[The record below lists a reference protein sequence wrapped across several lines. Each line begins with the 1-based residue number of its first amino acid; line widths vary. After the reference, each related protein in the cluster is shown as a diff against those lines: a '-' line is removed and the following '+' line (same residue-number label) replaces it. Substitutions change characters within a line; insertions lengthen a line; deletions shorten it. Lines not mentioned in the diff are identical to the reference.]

1 MSRYL
6 AKRLAGAIPTL
17 LGVSLLTFLFI
28 RLIPGDAI
36 AARLGTSTALTPDEL
51 ASLRAYFGL
60 DQPLP
65 LQYWNWL
72 TSLLRGDAGY
82 SIRTGRPV
90 FLEIAQRLPA
100 TLELALAATAI
111 ALAVGLPLGLL
122 SALRPRSRLDV
133 AARIGGLVGLSLPN
147 FWLGTLIIVLFSLYL
162 RWLPNT
168 GGYVDLLQDPL
179 GNLRLLLF
187 PAVTLGLALAAATM
201 RMTRS
206 AMLDVLGADYVRTAT
221 AKGLA
226 PRVVVRR
233 HVLKNGLIVV
243 VTLLGIQ
250 VGQLL
255 GGAVVVEEIFSV
267 PGVGRML
274 LAAIVQRDY
283 ALGRDLFS
291 RVLFGARLSMEVAV
305 LSVAASTLVGGLLGL
320 AAGYVG
326 GFFDLA
332 VGRVMDVFFAFP
344 AILLALGIV
353 AALGPDPTNVVIA
366 IAVVYTPIFMRVV
379 RGPVLAL
386 KARDFVEAARAV
398 GASQAR
404 IVVRHIVPNLLSTL
418 IVQVSLALSWAVL
431 TEGALSF
438 LGLSAQPPAPSWGVM
453 LNEGRQYLEFATHLA
468 IFPGLAIMIAVLG
481 FNLLGDGLR
490 DALDPQRR

>member
-1 MSRYL
+1 M
-6 AKRLAGAIPTL
+6 

-36 AARLGTSTALTPDEL
+36 AARLGTSTALTPDQL
-51 ASLRAYFGL
+51 ASLRSYFGL

-243 VTLLGIQ
+243 ITLLGIQ

-267 PGVGRML
+267 PGVGRL
-274 LAAIVQRDY
+274 LLNAIVQRDY
-283 ALGRDLFS
+283 ALVQG
-291 RVLFGARLSMEVAV
+291 AV
-305 LSVAASTLVGGLLGL
+305 L
-320 AAGYVG
+320 
-326 GFFDLA
+326 
-332 VGRVMDVFFAFP
+332 
-344 AILLALGIV
+344 
-353 AALGPDPTNVVIA
+353 VIA
-366 IAVVYTPIFMRVV
+366 ILFV
-379 RGPVLAL
+379 AL
-386 KARDFVEAARAV
+386 NI
-398 GASQAR
+398 
-404 IVVRHIVPNLLSTL
+404 IVDLLY
-418 IVQVSLALSWAVL
+418 
-431 TEGALSF
+431 G
-438 LGLSAQPPAPSWGVM
+438 
-453 LNEGRQYLEFATHLA
+453 Y
-468 IFPGLAIMIAVLG
+468 
-481 FNLLGDGLR
+481 
-490 DALDPQRR
+490 LDPRIRLA

>member
-1 MSRYL
+1 
-6 AKRLAGAIPTL
+6 L

-36 AARLGTSTALTPDEL
+36 AARLGTSTALTPDQL

-133 AARIGGLVGLSLPN
+133 AARIGGLIGLSLPN

-226 PRVVVRR
+226 PRVVLRR

-243 VTLLGIQ
+243 ITLLGIQ

-267 PGVGRML
+267 PGVGRL
-274 LAAIVQRDY
+274 LLNAIVQRDY
-283 ALGRDLFS
+283 ALVQG
-291 RVLFGARLSMEVAV
+291 AV
-305 LSVAASTLVGGLLGL
+305 LV
-320 AAGYVG
+320 
-326 GFFDLA
+326 
-332 VGRVMDVFFAFP
+332 
-344 AILLALGIV
+344 
-353 AALGPDPTNVVIA
+353 
-366 IAVVYTPIFMRVV
+366 
-379 RGPVLAL
+379 
-386 KARDFVEAARAV
+386 
-398 GASQAR
+398 
-404 IVVRHIVPNLLSTL
+404 
-418 IVQVSLALSWAVL
+418 
-431 TEGALSF
+431 
-438 LGLSAQPPAPSWGVM
+438 
-453 LNEGRQYLEFATHLA
+453 
-468 IFPGLAIMIAVLG
+468 IAVL
-481 FNLLGDGLR
+481 FVALNIVVDLLYGY
-490 DALDPQRR
+490 LDPRIRLA

>member
-1 MSRYL
+1 M
-6 AKRLAGAIPTL
+6 RLLGAIPTL
-17 LGVSLLTFLFI
+17 LGVTVLTFLFI

-36 AARLGTSTALTPDEL
+36 AARLGTSTALSPEQL

-60 DQPLP
+60 DQPLYQ
-65 LQYWNWL
+65 QYWTWL
-72 TSLLRGDAGY
+72 TSLLRGDFGY

-90 FLEIAQRLPA
+90 LVEITERLPA
-100 TLELALAATAI
+100 TLELAVAATAI
-111 ALAVGLPLGLL
+111 AVAIGLPLGLL
-122 SALRPRSRLDV
+122 SAMRPRSRADV
-133 AARIGGLVGLSLPN
+133 IARIGGLIGLSLPS
-147 FWLGTLIIVLFSLYL
+147 FWLGTLIIVFFSLYL

-168 GGYVDLLQDPL
+168 GGYVDFVHDPV
-179 GNLRLLLF
+179 GNLTLIVL
-187 PAVTLGLALAAATM
+187 PAVTLGVALAAATM

-206 AMLDVLGADYVRTAT
+206 AMLDVLSADYVRTAR

-226 PRVVVRR
+226 GALVVRR

-255 GGAVVVEEIFSV
+255 GGTVVVEEIYSI

-283 ALGRDLFS
+283 ALVQGGVLVIAILFVLVNIVVGALGLISGYLGGWADLVIG
-291 RVLFGARLSMEVAV
+291 RVL
-305 LSVAASTLVGGLLGL
+305 
-320 AAGYVG
+320 
-326 GFFDLA
+326 
-332 VGRVMDVFFAFP
+332 DVFFAFP

-353 AALGPDPTNVVIA
+353 AALGPDPSNVIIA
-366 IAVVYTPIFMRVV
+366 IAVVYTPIFARVV

-386 KARDFVEAARAV
+386 RARDFVEAARAV
-398 GASQAR
+398 GATSSR
-404 IVVRHIVPNLLSTL
+404 IVVRHVLPNLMSTL
-418 IVQVSLALSWAVL
+418 VVQVSLALSWAVL
-431 TEGALSF
+431 TEGALAF

-453 LNEGRQYLEFATHLA
+453 LSEGRQYLEFATHLA
-468 IFPGLAIMIAVLG
+468 VFPGLAIMVAVLG